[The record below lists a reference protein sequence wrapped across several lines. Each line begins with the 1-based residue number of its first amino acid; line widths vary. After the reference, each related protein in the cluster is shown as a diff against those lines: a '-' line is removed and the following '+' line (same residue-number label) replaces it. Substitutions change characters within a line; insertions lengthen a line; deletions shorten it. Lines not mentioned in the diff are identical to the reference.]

1 MNQLHL
7 FLPCAAGVEDFL
19 ADEVHTITGA
29 SGQDLL
35 VGRGGVMVRGA
46 WRDVLQLNLHSRLAQ
61 RVLIELALQDYRNEN
76 DLYRAASQVSWEV
89 WFDPQRTFKVE
100 VTAQHSPLTSLN
112 FAALRVKDA
121 VADRFRAKRGGVRPS
136 VETHHPDVRIHLH
149 LTTEHATVYID
160 TSGQPLFK
168 RGWREDKGDAPL
180 KETLAAA
187 MIAACGWQPEQGT
200 PLYDPCCGSG
210 TVVIEAAQIAC
221 NIAPG
226 SQRHFAFERLLPYQ
240 SQAWGQLRQQAR
252 ASVIRPAEM
261 LLFGSDVAHRMVDFA
276 QRNAE
281 RAGVAHAVQ
290 LRGGDALQ
298 RMPPSATA
306 GILLINPPY
315 GERIAAA
322 GVAGQNAE
330 QRAEQRFGQHSER
343 YSARDNDR
351 FSPRHTGQ
359 PAALR
364 PQQQGRESAIVQT
377 GGASDDFFAQLASHW
392 KKNYSGWTAW
402 ILSPDLQLSR
412 RMRLKESRRVPM
424 WNGPI
429 ECRLMRFDLM
439 AGSMQRPKPDA
450 ANAAATPSSAST
462 PPAATSQA
470 PSAKPS
476 AAPAQTQPKAA
487 PTNGAPA

>member
-149 LTTEHATVYID
+149 LTTDTATLYID
-160 TSGQPLFK
+160 TSGEALFK
-168 RGWREDKGDAPL
+168 RGWREDTGDAPL

-187 MIAACGWQPEQGT
+187 MIAATGWNPHGDHPQ

-210 TVVIEAAQIAC
+210 TVVIEAAQIARR
-221 NIAPG
+221 IPAG
-226 SQRHFAFERLLPYQ
+226 ILRRFAFEKLIPFQRHVWEGMLDE
-240 SQAWGQLRQQAR
+240 
-252 ASVIRPAEM
+252 AEAQI
-261 LLFGSDVAHRMVDFA
+261 LDTSPVPIYGSDISHRMVDFA

-281 RAGVAHAVQ
+281 RAGVLDTIE

-298 RMPPSATA
+298 RMPPCAQP
-306 GILLINPPY
+306 GVLLLNPPY

-322 GVAGQNAE
+322 GSFGRNAA
-330 QRAEQRFGQHSER
+330 QRMDAVER
-343 YSARDNDR
+343 M
-351 FSPRHTGQ
+351 
-359 PAALR
+359 
-364 PQQQGRESAIVQT
+364 GRESAQT
-377 GGASDDFFAQLASHW
+377 DD
-392 KKNYSGWTAW
+392 G
-402 ILSPDLQLSR
+402 
-412 RMRLKESRRVPM
+412 V
-424 WNGPI
+424 
-429 ECRLMRFDLM
+429 
-439 AGSMQRPKPDA
+439 
-450 ANAAATPSSAST
+450 
-462 PPAATSQA
+462 
-470 PSAKPS
+470 
-476 AAPAQTQPKAA
+476 
-487 PTNGAPA
+487 